1 MRIMKFNNGLEI
13 GASDAEGSFILKHY
27 PIFEKATLIEPNI
40 ILFRDLMEKTSDLK
54 NITIQNFAI
63 SDFSGTE
70 KLYHIGRSSFL
81 KNSYSF
87 INLMSKS
94 SWQGSL
100 PEYYLSKL
108 SLPIEVI
115 DIKSFNHD
123 DFDFISVSCNG
134 SELSIIKN
142 LITKPK
148 FLRCTFHFQNAEQCK
163 YSQSIFSLLN
173 EYNYEAIDSIQ
184 NETSTFK
191 DMIFK
196 KI

>member
-1 MRIMKFNNGLEI
+1 
-13 GASDAEGSFILKHY
+13 
-27 PIFEKATLIEPNI
+27 
-40 ILFRDLMEKTSDLK
+40 
-54 NITIQNFAI
+54 
-63 SDFSGTE
+63 
-70 KLYHIGRSSFL
+70 
-81 KNSYSF
+81 
-87 INLMSKS
+87 MSKS